1 MERFNSIKLFLILTL
16 VTLACGLPTA
26 STPPTVVPATATE
39 SIPTAL
45 PPMLTIEQIQN
56 VQYPLLV
63 PEDGRVIQLING
75 TYQSGTDTLAQDY
88 AYVKVTQ
95 FFALGDVTGDGLGDA
110 AVLFLENYGGTGQF
124 GVLAI
129 YANVSGEP
137 LFVTSTLIDDRPQIN
152 SIALDNGE
160 IFIDAIV
167 HGFDDGGCCPTLST
181 TRKYA
186 LVKNQLRLVNYTSVA
201 PNGIKREIVISSPVD
216 NSELATR
223 SFQLTGSVS
232 IAPFENNLSYFVY
245 DEDGNQY
252 MAGPINVTA
261 PDFGAPGTFDTTMV
275 LDSLPAG
282 IYYIEIQDQSAA
294 DGSILAMDVLKV
306 VLR

>member
-1 MERFNSIKLFLILTL
+1 MEHINSIKLFLILTL
-16 VTLACGLPTA
+16 VTLACGLPNA
-26 STPPTVVPATATE
+26 STPTPIIDSVPETE
-39 SIPTAL
+39 SRSN
-45 PPMLTIEQIQN
+45 LTIEQIQN
-56 VQYPLLV
+56 TQYQLLI
-63 PEDGRVIQLING
+63 PETSRVIQLING
-75 TYQSGTDTLAQDY
+75 SFQSGTDTLAEDY
-88 AYVKVTQ
+88 AYVMLTQ

-167 HGFDDGGCCPTLST
+167 HGFDDGGCCPTLPT

-186 LVKNQLRLVNYTSVA
+186 LVKNQLRLINYTTVA
-201 PNGIKREIVISSPVD
+201 PNGIKREIVISAPVD
-216 NSELATR
+216 NTELTTR

-282 IYYIEIQDQSAA
+282 IYSIEIQDQSAA
-294 DGSILAMDVLKV
+294 DGTILALESVKV
-306 VLR
+306 ILR

>member
-1 MERFNSIKLFLILTL
+1 MERANSINFLWIFIL
-16 VTLACGLPTA
+16 VTLACGLPA
-26 STPPTVVPATATE
+26 VSTPTVDTIPVTE
-39 SIPTAL
+39 SRSN
-45 PPMLTIEQIQN
+45 LTIEQIQN
-56 VQYPLLV
+56 TQYQLLI
-63 PEDGRVIQLING
+63 PETSRVVQLING
-75 TYQSGTDTLAQDY
+75 TFQSGTDTLAEDY
-88 AYVKVTQ
+88 TYVMMTQ
-95 FFALGDVTGDGLGDA
+95 FFTLGDVTGDGFGDA
-110 AVLFLENYGGTGQF
+110 AVIFLENYGGTGQF

-167 HGFDDGGCCPTLST
+167 HGFEDGGCCPTLPT

-186 LVKNQLRLVNYTSVA
+186 LIKNQLRLINYTTVA
-201 PNGIKREIVISSPVD
+201 PNGIKREIVISAPVD
-216 NSELATR
+216 NTEQATR

-232 IAPFENNLSYFVY
+232 IAPFESNLSFFVY

-275 LDSLPAG
+275 LDTLPAG
-282 IYYIEIQDQSAA
+282 VYYIEIQDQSAA
-294 DGSILAMDVLKV
+294 DGTILALDAVKTVLK
-306 VLR
+306 

>member
-1 MERFNSIKLFLILTL
+1 MVRINSIKLFLILTL
-16 VTLACGLPTA
+16 ATLACGLPTA
-26 STPPTVVPATATE
+26 STPTPIVDSVPVTE
-39 SIPTAL
+39 SRSN
-45 PPMLTIEQIQN
+45 LTIEQIQN
-56 VQYPLLV
+56 TQYQLLV
-63 PEDGRVIQLING
+63 PEASRMIQLING
-75 TYQSGTDTLAQDY
+75 AFQSGTDTLAEDY
-88 AYVKVTQ
+88 AYVMLTQ
-95 FFALGDVTGDGLGDA
+95 FFALGDLTGDGLGDA
-110 AVLFLENYGGTGQF
+110 AVIFVENYGGTGQF

-167 HGFDDGGCCPTLST
+167 HSFEDGGCCPTLPT

-186 LVKNQLRLVNYTSVA
+186 LVKNRLQLTNYTTVA
-201 PNGIKREIVISSPVD
+201 PNGNKREIIISSPVD
-216 NSELATR
+216 DSELTTR
-223 SFQLTGSVS
+223 TFQLTGSVS

-294 DGSILAMDVLKV
+294 DGSILALESIKIILK
-306 VLR
+306 

>member
-1 MERFNSIKLFLILTL
+1 
-16 VTLACGLPTA
+16 
-26 STPPTVVPATATE
+26 
-39 SIPTAL
+39 
-45 PPMLTIEQIQN
+45 
-56 VQYPLLV
+56 
-63 PEDGRVIQLING
+63 
-75 TYQSGTDTLAQDY
+75 
-88 AYVKVTQ
+88 
-95 FFALGDVTGDGLGDA
+95 
-110 AVLFLENYGGTGQF
+110 
-124 GVLAI
+124 
-129 YANVSGEP
+129 
-137 LFVTSTLIDDRPQIN
+137 
-152 SIALDNGE
+152 
-160 IFIDAIV
+160 
-167 HGFDDGGCCPTLST
+167 
-181 TRKYA
+181 
-186 LVKNQLRLVNYTSVA
+186 VNYTSVA